1 MHFVDGSVIRA
12 HQHAA
17 GAIRSDAES
26 EALGYSKGG
35 FSTKIHLRCEGNG
48 KPVTFLLSIGQRNES
63 VVFES
68 LMEQGS
74 VKRVGQ
80 GRPRVRPQ
88 RVAGDKAYTGQPI
101 RAYLHRRGIGAV
113 IPRRSNESRQG
124 TRFDRRAYR
133 ERNRIERT
141 INRFKQFRRIATRYE
156 KRAENY
162 LALLT
167 IVAILFWL

>member
-1 MHFVDGSVIRA
+1 MIRA